1 MASITHELNGIVPH
15 GTVPSRIDSW
25 ISLQY
30 ESFPRSAASDSRTIF
45 TIDGKIVKKSKM
57 VKGGNTIR
65 VTWVEDVFDQI
76 VGQDIPLQILYEDS
90 HLLVIDKPQS
100 LVVHPGAG
108 NPNNTVV
115 NALVYRYGEN
125 FFSTTQASDD
135 DVEEDDPAGTAQPL
149 RPGIVHRLDKETS
162 GVMVVA
168 LDRGSHT
175 HVASQFKERTTE
187 KYYIAIVCGYFPKRR
202 GHIET
207 TIVRDPRDRKKFCVG
222 KEQEGKVAK
231 TDYLVLR
238 QFHNFALVRLRLLT
252 GRTHQLRVHM
262 KHIGCPILGDP
273 VYGKTNALF
282 PDVSMM
288 LHALCLE
295 LEHPVTARRMR
306 FTAPMPNRF
315 KVVLRSLLRKR

>member
-1 MASITHELNGIVPH
+1 M
-15 GTVPSRIDSW
+15 
-25 ISLQY
+25 
-30 ESFPRSAASDSRTIF
+30 
-45 TIDGKIVKKSKM
+45 
-57 VKGGNTIR
+57 
-65 VTWVEDVFDQI
+65 
-76 VGQDIPLQILYEDS
+76 
-90 HLLVIDKPQS
+90 
-100 LVVHPGAG
+100 
-108 NPNNTVV
+108 
-115 NALVYRYGEN
+115 
-125 FFSTTQASDD
+125 
-135 DVEEDDPAGTAQPL
+135 
-149 RPGIVHRLDKETS
+149 HRLDKDTS
-162 GVMVVA
+162 GVMVIA

-252 GRTHQLRVHM
+252 GRTHQLRVHL

-273 VYGKTNALF
+273 VYGKPNALF
-282 PDVSMM
+282 PDSSMM

-295 LEHPVTARRMR
+295 IEHPVTAERMR
-306 FTAPMPNRF
+306 FTAPMPDRF
-315 KVVLRSLLRKR
+315 KVILRSLLQKH